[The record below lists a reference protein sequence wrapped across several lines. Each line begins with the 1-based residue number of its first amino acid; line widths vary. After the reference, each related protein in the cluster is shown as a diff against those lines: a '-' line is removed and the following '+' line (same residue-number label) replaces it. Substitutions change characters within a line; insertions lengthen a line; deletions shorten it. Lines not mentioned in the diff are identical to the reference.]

1 MKEDEKISRSNPFS
15 YQARCYVND
24 LWRRF
29 VKPHYESKKL
39 CLAVLIAMLFFS
51 SSGYSV
57 VILKW
62 VEDSGTRLPI
72 AVSRTRPREDIL
84 GKSV

>member
-1 MKEDEKISRSNPFS
+1 M
-15 YQARCYVND
+15 
-24 LWRRF
+24 
-29 VKPHYESKKL
+29 KPHYESKKL

-72 AVSRTRPREDIL
+72 AVRPNSAAGL
-84 GKSV
+84 NTNP